1 MEWIDCNERLPDKT
15 GDILVLINN
24 KILVGEVVNMGWF
37 GYADSDKVYFFID
50 FAYYCDDK
58 NTLSMIS
65 KAMGGNWHKPQ
76 LYAEVTH
83 WLELPKLPE
92 KKAMVNNESN

>member
-1 MEWIDCNERLPDKT
+1 MEWINCKERLPIEM

-24 KILVGEVVNMGWF
+24 KILVGKALAATCH
-37 GYADSDKVYFFID
+37 GYIDENVIIFFIN
-50 FAYYCDDK
+50 FQFINDK
-58 NTLSMIS
+58 NSRFFKK
-65 KAMGGNWHKPQ
+65 KATGGYWYKPD

-92 KKAMVNNESN
+92 KKAIVNNESN